1 MQPRAVWTL
10 RGRFWNWRVQISN
23 VIYWNLIGPYLENFV
38 IKLIPRIYCFR
49 IFQPYTFNDVQ
60 VETLG
65 RPFHSF
71 DFVFIHECFWWAS
84 SMNRSIVIL
93 NTIIIIWE
101 VHGNDWP
108 QTTVQIF
115 NVFCCIY
122 CPINFSQSTDA
133 IVCSATLNHDTD
145 FSVYTGTYTCRS
157 ECFITFSPNRLDCQF
172 QSQFTLVR
180 KKSLFSNHQIWQ
192 PSFLLSPRDL
202 FFPVLFTSQIV
213 FSSCMR
219 TDDTPSFE

>member
-1 MQPRAVWTL
+1 
-10 RGRFWNWRVQISN
+10 
-23 VIYWNLIGPYLENFV
+23 
-38 IKLIPRIYCFR
+38 
-49 IFQPYTFNDVQ
+49 
-60 VETLG
+60 
-65 RPFHSF
+65 
-71 DFVFIHECFWWAS
+71 
-84 SMNRSIVIL
+84 
-93 NTIIIIWE
+93 

-108 QTTVQIF
+108 QTTVQNF

-133 IVCSATLNHDTD
+133 IVCSATLNHDAD
-145 FSVYTGTYTCRS
+145 FFVYTGTYTCRS
-157 ECFITFSPNRLDCQF
+157 ECFIAFSPNRLDCQF
-172 QSQFTLVR
+172 QSQSTLVR

-192 PSFLLSPRDL
+192 PSFLLAPRDS